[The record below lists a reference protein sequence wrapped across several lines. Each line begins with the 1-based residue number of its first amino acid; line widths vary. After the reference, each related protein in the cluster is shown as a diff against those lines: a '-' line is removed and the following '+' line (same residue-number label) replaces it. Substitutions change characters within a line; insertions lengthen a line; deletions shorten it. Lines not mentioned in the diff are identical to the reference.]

1 MRVASGTSD
10 KDHSRFIFQLCQSV
24 TALQVLLLV
33 LSLQ

>member
-1 MRVASGTSD
+1 MRAASGTSD
-10 KDHSRFIFQLCQSV
+10 KDYPRFIFPLCQCV